1 MGSTGSGNFSD
12 YTSRVSGSNDGNS
25 GGSSGED
32 KCGQAFSASIEEIS
46 RCFYFMNYGVV
57 PTIGTEVSISFN
69 GVRLVAE
76 TNLGE
81 DIGYLP
87 TKLNYVKVCMDNGF
101 KYSGLVSRSAN
112 TPTPSITVDIIPE

>member
-12 YTSRVSGSNDGNS
+12 YSSRTSRSNDGS
-25 GGSSGED
+25 SSSSSGED
-32 KCGQAFSASIEEIS
+32 KCGQAFSSPLEEIS
-46 RCFYFMNYGVV
+46 RCFYFITYGLV
-57 PTIGTEVSISFN
+57 PNVGIEVLISFN

-87 TKLNYVKVCMDNGF
+87 TKLNYIKVCMDNGF
-101 KYSGLVSRSAN
+101 KYIGVVSRSVN
-112 TPTPSITVDIIPE
+112 TPTPSIVVDIIPG